1 MQAWSWIKLQFFT
14 NTDKTNPW
22 PVKRATQ
29 AQTALRASSS
39 RIVFI
44 VIAELSCILSP
55 ACECTPRVPRA
66 TGNASSHKVQDRSND
81 RLSCSV
87 VRWMAH
93 PASSRSNLFAEW
105 SLNKAKTSPPSA
117 NSCPCRSCLV
127 ESRRCRRTQIVRP
140 RWRLVARCGGTE
152 GFQHVHSIPIHLD
165 VQHIEGVCQKR
176 TAHSGA
182 AIPLRFRMN
191 TLLSLT

>member
-105 SLNKAKTSPPSA
+105 SLDKAKTSPPSA

-127 ESRRCRRTQIVRP
+127 ESRRCPHADRPSEVAACRQVWWNRRIPARP
-140 RWRLVARCGGTE
+140 
-152 GFQHVHSIPIHLD
+152 QHSDTSGRATHRS
-165 VQHIEGVCQKR
+165 VCQKR